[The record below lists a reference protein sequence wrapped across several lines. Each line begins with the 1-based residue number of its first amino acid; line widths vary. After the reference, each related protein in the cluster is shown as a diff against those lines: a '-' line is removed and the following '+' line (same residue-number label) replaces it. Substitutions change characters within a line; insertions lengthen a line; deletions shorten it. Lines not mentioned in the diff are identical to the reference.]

1 MPVGIGRYYA
11 TESMLVWDDVHG
23 GCDVDATPETG
34 TDNLFEFYEPLIAEN
49 RSVALGDH
57 SVF

>member
-1 MPVGIGRYYA
+1 MPVRIGGYYA

-23 GCDVDATPETG
+23 VYDADAMPETG
-34 TDNLFEFYEPLIAEN
+34 ADTLFEFYEPLIAEN